1 MSMPYIGEVR
11 MFAIPFAPRHWTDC
25 SGQQLA
31 INQNQALFSLLGT
44 VFGGNGTT
52 TFALPDYRGRTP
64 LGTGTDSSSGLTYT
78 SGQSGGL
85 ENVTLITSQ
94 LPQHNHLFY
103 AQNDTGTLA
112 NPNPPAGSNICAKP
126 DSGFYYVAPDS
137 NLTTLAADVL
147 SETGGSQPHS
157 NLQPSLVL
165 RFSIALQ
172 GVFPSRN

>member
-11 MFAIPFAPRHWTDC
+11 MFALPFAPRHWADC
-25 SGQQLA
+25 AGQQMA

-52 TFALPDYRGRTP
+52 TFGLPDYRGRTP
-64 LGTGTDSSSGLTYT
+64 LGLGTDPGPGTNYI
-78 SGQSGGL
+78 SGQVGGL
-85 ENVTLITSQ
+85 ENVTLLTSQ
-94 LPQHNHLFY
+94 IPPHTHAFY
-103 AQNDTGTLA
+103 AQNGPA
-112 NPNPPAGSNICAKP
+112 NSPNPSPASGDNLCAVP
-126 DSGFYYVAPDS
+126 DIGNYYVAADN
-137 NLTTLAADVL
+137 NLAALAADAL
-147 SETGGSQPHS
+147 GTSGGNQAHN